1 MNIFIVTG
9 CPFPDGGAP
18 ANRLISYGK
27 GLIANKARVKV
38 ICLRAYQYPAD
49 YKGEIISKSFFE
61 NIPYV
66 YSPGT
71 CQKGKTFLKRRWLE
85 VFGLL
90 RGVFLIIKENKEEKI
105 DVIIIH
111 ALNSYFYVLPFKFI
125 STLLKVPII
134 REQSE
139 YPFVLKKKSILGKLY
154 ATFYI
159 NTVYKLFDGMLVE
172 SERLHNY
179 FKLKINK
186 SGKLLIVPAT
196 IDPEQILNE
205 SELKSKDEYIFYCGS
220 ISKSKKDGVD
230 ILIYSFKK
238 VLNEFPKIKL
248 FISGFGSQEYIKF
261 LNDIVNE
268 LNISENVQFLGKIS
282 RDKLVTYLKNAKILA
297 LAKET
302 DKVQS
307 GGLSSKVIEY
317 LYTGNPVVLTDL
329 KDITSHLHDKET
341 VFFAK
346 PDNIDSFA
354 DTLIY
359 VLRNY
364 ETAKE
369 VGIAGQK
376 FALEYF
382 DYKKHTKRI
391 IKFIQNL

>member
-1 MNIFIVTG
+1 MNIYIVTG
-9 CPFPDGGAP
+9 ESFPKGMA
-18 ANRLISYGK
+18 ATNRIISYGK

-49 YKGEIISKSFFE
+49 YKGEIISKGFFE

-71 CQKGKTFLKRRWLE
+71 CQRGKTFLKRRYLE
-85 VFGLL
+85 FYGLL
-90 RGVFLIIKENKEEKI
+90 NGLKILLHENKKQRIDAIIMHSNAISYIIFFKLITTIFRIKYLQEK
-105 DVIIIH
+105 
-111 ALNSYFYVLPFKFI
+111 
-125 STLLKVPII
+125 
-134 REQSE
+134 SE
-139 YPFVLKKKSILGKLY
+139 LPFVLKKKSILGKIY
-154 ATFYI
+154 ASFYI
-159 NTVYKLFDGMLVE
+159 NTVYRLFDGILVE
-172 SERLHNY
+172 SEILNNY
-179 FKLKINK
+179 FKPKLKKN
-186 SGKLLIVPAT
+186 GKLLIVPAT
-196 IDPEQILNE
+196 IDSEQILNE